1 MVYFLVQQSYEVA
14 SGFGPILDEET
25 VGQRD

>member
-1 MVYFLVQQSYEVA
+1 MVYILVQQSYEVA
-14 SGFGPILDEET
+14 SGFSPILDDET